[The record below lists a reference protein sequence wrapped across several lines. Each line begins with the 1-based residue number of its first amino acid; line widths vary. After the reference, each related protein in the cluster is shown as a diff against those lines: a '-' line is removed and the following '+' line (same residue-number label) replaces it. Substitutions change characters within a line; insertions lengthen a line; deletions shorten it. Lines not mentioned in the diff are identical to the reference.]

1 MVPVMKVV
9 ITGSTGLIG
18 SALVPL
24 LEGRGDR
31 VTRLR
36 RGSPPGA
43 GQAWWDPGSGL
54 LSPDAFDGAGA
65 VVHLAGENIASGRWT
80 SARKSRIRDSR
91 VLGTRLLCETL
102 ATLDNPPPVLVSSS
116 AIGYYGDRSA
126 QMLDESALPGS
137 GFLAEVCQAWEAA
150 VEPARKCGI
159 RVVVLRTGIVLSTA
173 GGALARML
181 TPFVLGVGGIIGSGR
196 QYMSWITLDDLL
208 ASILHCLTDGLLSGP
223 VNGVAPNAATNQE
236 FTKTLGR
243 VLRRPTCLPIPA
255 LATRLAFGEMADAL
269 LLVSTRVGP
278 ARLIASGFG
287 FRYPTL
293 EGALRHVLG
302 RPTSSLVA

>member
-1 MVPVMKVV
+1 MEYTVLQLGKRGSPTVLWSVGRTRTAQRAPSPVTSPQTSITRTFGRGSPSEDHRADKLIAAAWRNMMPVMKVV

-80 SARKSRIRDSR
+80 SARRSRIRDSR

-159 RVVVLRTGIVLSTA
+159 RVRCLADRYCVEHGRRCAGSNAHTIRTRCWRDYRFGSAVHELDH
-173 GGALARML
+173 AR
-181 TPFVLGVGGIIGSGR
+181 
-196 QYMSWITLDDLL
+196 
-208 ASILHCLTDGLLSGP
+208 
-223 VNGVAPNAATNQE
+223 
-236 FTKTLGR
+236 
-243 VLRRPTCLPIPA
+243 
-255 LATRLAFGEMADAL
+255 
-269 LLVSTRVGP
+269 
-278 ARLIASGFG
+278 
-287 FRYPTL
+287 
-293 EGALRHVLG
+293 
-302 RPTSSLVA
+302 